1 MCRQATFSIKEDS
14 RNIAISD
21 IVIESHIPPITMG
34 GGVVGIGFYKGG
46 WAQIGEFP
54 ILFRNPHLKFCL
66 ETIYKKKQ
74 PERRK

>member
-34 GGVVGIGFYKGG
+34 GGGGG
-46 WAQIGEFP
+46 W
-54 ILFRNPHLKFCL
+54 
-66 ETIYKKKQ
+66 KKKNLFI
-74 PERRK
+74 KKKKKIIKS